1 MTECLFHINKLSLL
15 IASFFLKCNDSNF
28 FLSTAT
34 VKILL
39 HNSEKINVYSLIVTK
54 IDLTLML
61 LLLETNFLN
70 HIVLFMKQLIYRFFS
85 FCKWRQGQLLFSTI
99 YSNMSMPKTG
109 GLKEN
114 SLYGKHIIHP
124 ISIVHYTSLFQYI
137 K

>member
-1 MTECLFHINKLSLL
+1 M
-15 IASFFLKCNDSNF
+15 
-28 FLSTAT
+28 
-34 VKILL
+34 
-39 HNSEKINVYSLIVTK
+39 IVTK

-99 YSNMSMPKTG
+99 YSTMSMPETG

-114 SLYGKHIIHP
+114 SLSGKHITHP
-124 ISIVHYTSLFQYI
+124 ISIVHYTSVFQY
-137 K
+137 